1 MKETNRMVFL
11 ILGFIFDHFFGL
23 EKGKCFCLAFVS
35 LEVCVMASVIFCHMF
50 RVKARIFYEYVSV
63 QFHSSTQKGY
73 LEYSI
78 PLC

>member
-1 MKETNRMVFL
+1 MKETNIMVFL

-50 RVKARIFYEYVSV
+50 RVKARIFYEHVSV